1 MIIKNFIKAARLR
14 TLPLSISGIILGGF
28 LAMSDGLFNG
38 VIFSLALITTIG
50 FQVISNFANDYGD
63 GVKGTDAIRIGEERM
78 VSSGKISPMQMK
90 KAIMISVILTIIFA
104 LFLIYESFGLSNFG
118 YSVLFFI
125 LGIVSV
131 VAAIKYTV
139 GNLAYG
145 YSGFG
150 DVFVFLFFGLL
161 SVLGSYF
168 LFTKE
173 IYFLLALP
181 AISIGLLSTAVLN
194 LNNMRDYQNDKISAY
209 QTLFTCML
217 TISKLGAPIAPFY
230 MDRLYLDLIQHTGKE
245 AFKSVNLADFPKA
258 NTVMI
263 DKALESKMALA
274 QMISSL
280 VLSLRATEKIKV
292 RQPLQ
297 KIMIPVA
304 SAEQK
309 EEILAISDLIK
320 HEVNIKEIELL
331 EDASDILV
339 KQIKPNFKV
348 LGPRFGKDMRFVAT
362 AVQNLDAD
370 AIKEIEK
377 QGHLEVEI
385 NGKFSTLELSDVEIT
400 SQDIEGWLV
409 ANQGAVTVALDVTIT
424 ESLREEGIARELV
437 NRIQNLRKDSGF
449 ELTDHIDVFLV
460 HETSMHKAIQTN
472 LDYIKVET
480 LTHTLHEVNQ
490 LDEGIEIDF
499 DDISTK
505 LFIKKHN

>member
-78 VSSGKISPMQMK
+78 VSSGKISPKQMK

-104 LFLIYESFGLSNFG
+104 VFLIYESFGLSNFG

-173 IYFLLALP
+173 IYFLLTLP

-194 LNNMRDYQNDKISAY
+194 LNNMRDYQNDKKSKKNTIVVKIGLKAAKRYHYSLLLLSFISAVSY
-209 QTLFTCML
+209 VVLTFTKTVQFIFLLAYIPLVIHALFV
-217 TISKLGAPIAPFY
+217 Y
-230 MDRLYLDLIQHTGKE
+230 
-245 AFKSVNLADFPKA
+245 N
-258 NTVMI
+258 N
-263 DKALESKMALA
+263 
-274 QMISSL
+274 
-280 VLSLRATEKIKV
+280 
-292 RQPLQ
+292 
-297 KIMIPVA
+297 
-304 SAEQK
+304 K
-309 EEILAISDLIK
+309 EEL
-320 HEVNIKEIELL
+320 
-331 EDASDILV
+331 
-339 KQIKPNFKV
+339 
-348 LGPRFGKDMRFVAT
+348 R
-362 AVQNLDAD
+362 LDA
-370 AIKEIEK
+370 
-377 QGHLEVEI
+377 
-385 NGKFSTLELSDVEIT
+385 ELKK
-400 SQDIEGWLV
+400 
-409 ANQGAVTVALDVTIT
+409 VALSTFLFSV
-424 ESLREEGIARELV
+424 LLGLG
-437 NRIQNLRKDSGF
+437 Q
-449 ELTDHIDVFLV
+449 VF
-460 HETSMHKAIQTN
+460 
-472 LDYIKVET
+472 
-480 LTHTLHEVNQ
+480 
-490 LDEGIEIDF
+490 
-499 DDISTK
+499 
-505 LFIKKHN
+505 